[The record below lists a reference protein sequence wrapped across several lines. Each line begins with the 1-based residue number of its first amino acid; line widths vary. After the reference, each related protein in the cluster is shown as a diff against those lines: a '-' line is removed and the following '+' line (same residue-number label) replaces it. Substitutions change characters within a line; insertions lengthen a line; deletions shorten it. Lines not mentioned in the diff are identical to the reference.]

1 MFAITQ
7 MFAETPIFE
16 GKAEGVTTIQDA
28 LAGVTI
34 LEVEVLQRS
43 LELSR

>member
-1 MFAITQ
+1 MFANAQ

-16 GKAEGVTTIQDA
+16 GKVERVTTIQDA

-34 LEVEVLQRS
+34 LEVEVLQRL